1 MIRNNYIYIF
11 LVSQRRKSIKDFS
24 ISESTPE
31 NAEMN
36 EMRTVHWM
44 DCLVPEL
51 ENNPGIK
58 KKLSSIKHNWS
69 KAKIKVAKDPFDQGE
84 QRIAY
89 HGKRTDRN
97 SRRRYG
103 EKLVLKEFKYDEE
116 GRDRRDEYIEIMET
130 QCTAAYLANEFN
142 KVSPRKY
149 KHIEFL
155 QVCKK

>member
-1 MIRNNYIYIF
+1 MSAF
-11 LVSQRRKSIKDFS
+11 SLVNQRRKSIKDFS
-24 ISESTPE
+24 ISESIPE
-31 NAEMN
+31 NADMN
-36 EMRTVHWM
+36 GTKTVHWI
-44 DCLVPEL
+44 DCNVPVL
-51 ENNPGIK
+51 PNNQSIK
-58 KKLSSIKHNWS
+58 KKLSSIKHTWT
-69 KAKIKVAKDPFDQGE
+69 KAKMKVAKDPFDQGE